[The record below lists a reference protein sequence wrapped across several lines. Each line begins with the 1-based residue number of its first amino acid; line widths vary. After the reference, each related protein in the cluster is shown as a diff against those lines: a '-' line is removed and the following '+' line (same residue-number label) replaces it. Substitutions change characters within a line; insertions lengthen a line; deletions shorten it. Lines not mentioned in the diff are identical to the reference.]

1 MCTQGASASAGHDY
15 RGDERQNAAVADAM
29 TAAARLARNRRHY
42 LVLVLLCFL
51 VVAAIVSRRPDAVL
65 RAQFWAEDGV
75 VWFAQNYNLGVPTAL
90 SMTQAGYFHTFP
102 RLAAAL
108 ALLPPLSQAP
118 LVMNL
123 LAIAAQAL
131 PACFLLTRRFEHLAS
146 SSSRLLMVVL
156 LLAIPTSF
164 EVHANVTNSMWFLA
178 LTAFLVLIAAPPA
191 NTAWRVFDVAML
203 ALSGT
208 TGPFCLLLLPIAVI
222 QFLVRRQSWTR
233 VLLGILCVAVVFQS
247 AALFTGWAHRTPA
260 PLGATPRLFVAIV
273 AGRIIVSPVLGLEFL
288 LRHPAIAGPVCAL
301 AFVGAGLLAIY
312 AILKAPLELRLVI
325 LFGSLV
331 AGASLL
337 SPLVAAPNE
346 PSWPPLADPRVAGR
360 YWLIPVASFLWICVW
375 TLGRERPLVVRA
387 IGSLLIASALWT
399 GISYWRYAPFENLHF
414 SSYAAEFQRVRAG
427 QDFTFPINPRGWN
440 MVLRKR

>member
-1 MCTQGASASAGHDY
+1 M
-15 RGDERQNAAVADAM
+15 
-29 TAAARLARNRRHY
+29 RRHH
-42 LVLVLLCFL
+42 LVLLLLCFL
-51 VVAAIVSRRPDAVL
+51 VAAAIVSRRPDAVL

-75 VWFAQNYNLGVPTAL
+75 VWFAQNYNLGVPAAL
-90 SMTQAGYFHTFP
+90 SITQAGYFHTFP

-108 ALLPPLSQAP
+108 ALLVPLSLAP
-118 LVMNL
+118 SVMNL

-131 PACFLLTRRFEHLAS
+131 PACFLLTRRFEQFAPLT
-146 SSSRLLMVVL
+146 SRLLMVVL

-178 LTAFLVLIAAPPA
+178 LTAFLVLVAAPPP
-191 NTAWRVFDVAML
+191 NVAWRVFDVAVL

-208 TGPFCLLLLPIAVI
+208 TGPFCLLLLPVAVI
-222 QFLVRRQSWTR
+222 QLLVRRQPWTK
-233 VLLGILCVAVVFQS
+233 VLLGILGVTAVLQ
-247 AALFTGWAHRTPA
+247 ATALIAGWAHRTPA
-260 PLGATPRLFVAIV
+260 PLGATPRLFVRIV

-312 AILKAPLELRLVI
+312 TILKAPLELRLLL

-337 SPLVAAPNE
+337 SPLVATPNE
-346 PSWPPLADPRVAGR
+346 PSWTPLADPRVAGR

-375 TLGRERPLVVRA
+375 TLAPVRPLVVRA
-387 IGSLLIASALWT
+387 IGSLVIASALWT
-399 GISYWRYAPFENLHF
+399 GTPWWRYAPFENLDF
-414 SSYAAEFQRVRAG
+414 PRYAAEFQRARAG
-427 QDFTFPINPRGWN
+427 QDFTIPINPPGIT
-440 MVLRKR
+440 MTLHKH

>member
-1 MCTQGASASAGHDY
+1 
-15 RGDERQNAAVADAM
+15 M
-29 TAAARLARNRRHY
+29 TPAARLVQNRRRHM
-42 LVLVLLCFL
+42 VLLLLCFL

-75 VWFAQNYNLGVPTAL
+75 VWFGQNYNLGVLTAL
-90 SMTQAGYFHTFP
+90 SITQAGYFHTFP

-108 ALLPPLSQAP
+108 ALLVPLSQAP

-123 LAIAAQAL
+123 LAIAVQAL
-131 PACFLLTRRFEHLAS
+131 PACFLLTRRFEHLAPLT
-146 SSSRLLMVVL
+146 SRVLMVVL

-191 NTAWRVFDVAML
+191 NLAWRVFDVAVL

-208 TGPFCLLLLPIAVI
+208 TGPFCLLLLPIAII

-233 VLLGILCVAVVFQS
+233 VLLAIMSVAAVIQ
-247 AALFTGWAHRTPA
+247 ATALFAGWANRTPA
-260 PLGATPRLFVAIV
+260 PLGATPRLFVRIV

-312 AILKAPLELRLVI
+312 TILRAPVELRLLL
-325 LFGSLV
+325 LFSTLV

-337 SPLVAAPNE
+337 SPLVAATNE

-375 TLGRERPLVVRA
+375 TLGRERPLVIRA
-387 IGSLLIASALWT
+387 IGSLVIASALWT
-399 GISYWRYAPFENLHF
+399 GILWWRYRPFENLDF
-414 SSYAAEFQRVRAG
+414 PRYAAEFQRVRAG
-427 QDFTFPINPRGWN
+427 QDFTFPINPPGWN
-440 MVLRKR
+440 MVLRKH